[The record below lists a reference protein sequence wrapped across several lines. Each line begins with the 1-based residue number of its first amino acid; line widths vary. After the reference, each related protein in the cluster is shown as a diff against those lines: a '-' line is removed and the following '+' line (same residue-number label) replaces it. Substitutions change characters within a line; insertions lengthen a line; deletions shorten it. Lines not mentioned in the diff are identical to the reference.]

1 MPKVDESIWLQRWE
15 SEGGA
20 LPTSWTGAVIH
31 SANKA
36 PFARPAEFIAAGS

>member
-20 LPTSWTGAVIH
+20 LPTWWTGA
-31 SANKA
+31 
-36 PFARPAEFIAAGS
+36 AGNWNPTLSD